1 MLPWSGPDWAGDLAW
16 GWRPSC
22 LQPRGQVGL
31 IYESEGR
38 SRKQD
43 HIAGSL
49 ARGGRDCALNS
60 EHEERLTRF

>member
-1 MLPWSGPDWAGDLAW
+1 MLLWSGPDWAGDLAW

-22 LQPRGQVGL
+22 LQPRGQVTH
-31 IYESEGR
+31 ESEGR
-38 SRKQD
+38 SRRQD

-49 ARGGRDCALNS
+49 AGSGRDFALNS